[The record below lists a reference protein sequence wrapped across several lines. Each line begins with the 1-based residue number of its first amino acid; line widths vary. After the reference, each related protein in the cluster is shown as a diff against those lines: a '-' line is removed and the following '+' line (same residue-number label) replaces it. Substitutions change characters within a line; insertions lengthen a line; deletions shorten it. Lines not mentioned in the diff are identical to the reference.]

1 MIAASAAGATGADRL
16 GHAHTARPRLPP
28 YGSRHTFVA
37 LSRQSC
43 DVYVLFRYR
52 VLAHASA
59 MASLRQK
66 IAAEHSVREL
76 LEKEGLPEP
85 DEVEYGYGCI
95 RLLFQEPKIALIVDI
110 DKPEDDSDGEPD
122 ERSVDADLN

>member
-1 MIAASAAGATGADRL
+1 MIAASSAAATRTPFGS
-16 GHAHTARPRLPP
+16 GRPRRPP
-28 YGSRHTFVA
+28 SGSRHTFVA
-37 LSRQSC
+37 LSQQSF

>member
-1 MIAASAAGATGADRL
+1 
-16 GHAHTARPRLPP
+16 
-28 YGSRHTFVA
+28 
-37 LSRQSC
+37 
-43 DVYVLFRYR
+43 
-52 VLAHASA
+52 

-76 LEKEGLPEP
+76 LEKNGLPEP